1 MLQTKQNVLRKFWYS
16 TVATESLKDGP
27 KPFTLMGQNIVLFL
41 DGEGRPVAL
50 EDRCCH
56 RTSRLSKGYTKD
68 GDIICGY
75 HGWQYNSR
83 GKLVKIPQF
92 PPEQAI
98 PDAGVKPFFAEDRYG
113 YVWVALDTPIAPIP
127 DVPEERDPN
136 YRRIHQFYDKWNT
149 SALRLME
156 NSFDNAH
163 FSFVH
168 KGTFGDKAQP
178 KPEKYEINETDYG
191 FEAETLVRIVNPPHA
206 VRVTGTNEPYTT
218 RHMRNKWFMP
228 FARRLDIEYP
238 SGLRHIIVNCATP
251 IDDAS
256 IQVTQLLFRN
266 DKEEQCSAQELIAWD
281 AAIIAEDREALESTD
296 YDTPVD
302 MSRKAEMHMPSDRPG
317 MIMRQRLMKLLNE
330 HGEAEVTR

>member
-41 DGEGRPVAL
+41 DAEGKPVAL

-56 RTSRLSKGYTKD
+56 RTSRLSKGYTSG

-92 PPEQAI
+92 PPEQPI

-113 YVWVALDTPIAPIP
+113 YVWVALDEPIAPIP

-163 FSFVH
+163 FSSF
-168 KGTFGDKAQP
+168 TKARL
-178 KPEKYEINETDYG
+178 
-191 FEAETLVRIVNPPHA
+191 A
-206 VRVTGTNEPYTT
+206 T
-218 RHMRNKWFMP
+218 RRSQSPRNMK
-228 FARRLDIEYP
+228 
-238 SGLRHIIVNCATP
+238 
-251 IDDAS
+251 
-256 IQVTQLLFRN
+256 
-266 DKEEQCSAQELIAWD
+266 
-281 AAIIAEDREALESTD
+281 
-296 YDTPVD
+296 
-302 MSRKAEMHMPSDRPG
+302 SRKRTTALKLRRSFGSSILRMPC
-317 MIMRQRLMKLLNE
+317 
-330 HGEAEVTR
+330 A